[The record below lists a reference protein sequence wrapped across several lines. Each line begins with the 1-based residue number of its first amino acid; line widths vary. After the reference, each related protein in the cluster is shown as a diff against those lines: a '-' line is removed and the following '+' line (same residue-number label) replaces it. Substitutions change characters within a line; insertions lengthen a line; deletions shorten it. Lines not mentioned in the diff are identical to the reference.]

1 MEGIVSTRWDVYS
14 FGIVQME
21 AFTNRKST
29 DEIFVGELNSNL
41 LGTKED
47 HDFLTKRNS
56 CCAESPEENKRINI
70 QDAAVTLDKIKIEFL
85 KDGGGAQL
93 QFSNRTVDLS

>member
-1 MEGIVSTRWDVYS
+1 MYN

-29 DEIFVGELNSNL
+29 DEIFVGELNSKQWVASSLFPDATVNIVDCSL

-47 HDFLTKRNS
+47 NDFLTKRNCFIIHFELIS
-56 CCAESPEENKRINI
+56 SLLCRIPRR
-70 QDAAVTLDKIKIEFL
+70 K
-85 KDGGGAQL
+85 
-93 QFSNRTVDLS
+93 